1 MNLLV
6 VESAT
11 KAKTIKEFLKEDKE
25 KWVVVHT
32 NGHITD
38 LPTRKHGISIK
49 GDVYIPE
56 WVTEDDDKLKIIK
69 KIQNLVSEAK
79 QVFIATDD
87 DREGEKIADDLVVNC
102 NIYEYH
108 RIVFPEITK
117 ETVLSAIQSARE
129 IDKNIVKAQT
139 TRRMIDREVG
149 YRLSNIIKLDFKK
162 KRTPINVNIGVG
174 RTISPALHILVDR
187 EKEIENFISEKLYKI
202 YIDYIKDNIQFRL
215 RFPAVFRE
223 ESKEEMHSLLLYLG
237 NKNHYHIVESYTP
250 VTKEITPYPP
260 LITSRMQK
268 GAFYLFGFEPT
279 YTMKLAQKLFETGLI
294 TYHRTDSYFLSDDF
308 ILKLI
313 KYANRK
319 YGKQNVLQSKRI
331 YKNKTNSHN
340 AHEAIRPTNVEIS
353 PDNISD
359 NKLYRDGI
367 ITDDHIKLYNHVWST
382 TVATQMVNAVYDRS
396 EVKVRVGDNIL
407 EGNANCYSKIFDP
420 EKQEYVEQKGW
431 ELFFGNYLK
440 TAEKDNDEE
449 WKDQTTY
456 LPKFQIGEELQ
467 FIDINFV
474 ETFTK
479 TPPRFGIGRFITY
492 LENKGIGR
500 PSTYA
505 NIYKKLIDTR
515 CVNIANNQ
523 MLLPSDIGIKIDNW
537 LEENAPWVIDIDRA
551 SKFEECLDKI
561 ETGEIENPN
570 LLIKEYSDLID
581 ELQQKLNISQ
591 DELENKIPSEKQLDL
606 YKKIVSKNNMNFS
619 NTLAM
624 DKKRLSEFIKKNIT
638 ARERFSKCPICNQ
651 EVFYYNNNDPF
662 IKCSNKSCDFF
673 IKEKS
678 FVNFFLRYGKQLSK
692 KDTKKIIKDI
702 LSKKSGFT
710 VKDLV
715 SPKNNKTFSAKVSLK
730 KDNNF
735 WGLSLVF

>member
-1 MNLLV
+1 MNLLI

-11 KAKTIKEFLKEDKE
+11 KAKTIREFLKEDAE

-38 LPTRKHGISIK
+38 LPIKRHGIRFE
-49 GDVYIPE
+49 GGVYIPE
-56 WVTEDDDKLKIIK
+56 WVTEDDNKVKIIK

-87 DREGEKIADDLVVNC
+87 DREGEKIAEDLVINC
-102 NIYEYH
+102 NISKY
-108 RIVFPEITK
+108 RRVVFTEITK
-117 ETVLSAIQSARE
+117 KAVLSAIQTARE
-129 IDKNIVKAQT
+129 IDKNRVKAQI
-139 TRRMIDREVG
+139 TRRMIDREIG
-149 YRLSNIIKLDFKK
+149 YKLSSILKADFKK
-162 KRTPINVNIGVG
+162 KGIYLNNNIGVG
-174 RTISPALHILVDR
+174 RTISPALHILIDR
-187 EKEIENFISEKLYKI
+187 EKEIENFVSEKLYKI

-237 NKNHYHIVESYTP
+237 NKKHRHIVESYSP
-250 VTKEITPYPP
+250 ATKEIPPYPP

-268 GAFYLFGFEPT
+268 GAFYLFGFEPN

-308 ILKLI
+308 VSKLI
-313 KYANRK
+313 KYANEK

-331 YKNKTNSHN
+331 YKNKSNSHN
-340 AHEAIRPTNVEIS
+340 AHEAIRPTNIEIS
-353 PDNISD
+353 PEDISD
-359 NKLYRDGI
+359 NKLYKDGT
-367 ITDDHIKLYNHVWST
+367 ITNDHLKLYNYIWSI
-382 TVATQMVNAVYDRS
+382 TVATQMVNAVYDKS

-407 EGNANCYSKIFDP
+407 IGKANCYSKIFDP

-449 WKDQTTY
+449 WKDQVIY

-505 NIYKKLIDTR
+505 NIYKRLVDTR

-523 MLLPSDIGIKIDNW
+523 MLLPSEIGRKIDDW
-537 LEENAPWVIDIDRA
+537 LVENASWLIDIDMA

-561 ETGEIENPN
+561 ETGEIYDPTPI
-570 LLIKEYSDLID
+570 IKEYSDLID
-581 ELQQKLNISQ
+581 ELQKKLNI
-591 DELENKIPSEKQLDL
+591 EVENSAPK
-606 YKKIVSKNNMNFS
+606 
-619 NTLAM
+619 
-624 DKKRLSEFIKKNIT
+624 
-638 ARERFSKCPICNQ
+638 RERFSKCPACNRDT
-651 EVFYYNNNDPF
+651 FYYNGNDPY
-662 IKCSNKSCDFF
+662 IKCSNKNCDFF

-678 FVNFFLRYGKQLSK
+678 FINFFLRYGKQLSK
-692 KDTKKIIKDI
+692 KDTKKIIKNI
-702 LSKKSGFT
+702 LAKKSGFT

-715 SPKNNKTFSAKVSLK
+715 SPKNNKPFSANVFVK

-735 WGLSLVF
+735 WGLALLFTKK